1 MKHSLNRRGFL
12 AGTAALLAATP
23 LLTSCGTT
31 PATAAPTGAPRRGGT
46 LRVGI
51 TGGGSSDTLDP
62 HVPTSSPDIARTL
75 NLYEPLLFRDRDY
88 RLEML
93 VAKSVTASPDA
104 KTWTA
109 VLRDGIKF
117 HDGRPV
123 TPADVVA
130 TFRRITDP
138 KDPKNGA
145 ASLGML
151 AEVVPVGENAVE
163 FRLAESSATFDDYLG
178 QYPLG
183 IVPAD
188 FDIHKPIGTGPFRA
202 STFTPGLQSE
212 FVRNEHYWRPGEPYL
227 DKLVLIDFAADDAR
241 VNALLSSQVDAI
253 DQVPLALVDVLGS
266 DPRMRILTSETG
278 TWLPFTMR
286 VDRPPFD
293 DVRVREAMRL
303 IVDREQMITQVLSGQ
318 GRLGNDLYAP
328 FDPDYAAELPQRE
341 QDIPKARKLLAAAG
355 QENLT
360 VELVTA
366 PVQAGAVE
374 AAQVFQQQAKAAGV
388 TVELKKVDTTTFY
401 GDDYLS
407 WDFAQDF
414 WYTRN
419 YLPQVAQCAL
429 PDSPYNETHFDDP
442 EFLDLVGRA
451 SSTMDAGVRTEL
463 LRQAQRIE
471 YERGG
476 YIIWGF
482 ANQVDAHQVYVAGL
496 TPSRTGLPLSGYQ
509 FRQAWLG

>member
-23 LLTSCGTT
+23 LLSSCGTT
-31 PATAAPTGAPRRGGT
+31 AAAAAPTGPPRRGGT

-51 TGGGSSDTLDP
+51 TGGGSADTLDP
-62 HVPTSSPDIARTL
+62 HIPTSSPDIARTL
-75 NLYEPLLFRDRDY
+75 NLYEPLLGRDQNY
-88 RLEML
+88 QLEML
-93 VAKSVTASPDA
+93 VAKSVTASADA

-109 VLRDGIKF
+109 VLRDGVKF

-138 KDPKNGA
+138 KDPKTGA
-145 ASLGML
+145 ASLTML
-151 AEVVPVGENAVE
+151 AEVVPVGENSVE
-163 FRLAESSATFDDYLG
+163 FRLSEPSATFDDYLG

-188 FDIHKPIGTGPFRA
+188 FDVKKPIGTGPFRA

-227 DKLVLIDFAADDAR
+227 DRLVLIDFTDDDAR
-241 VNALLSSQVDAI
+241 INALLSSQVDAI
-253 DQVPLALVDVLGS
+253 DQVPLALIDVLGS

-328 FDPDYAAELPQRE
+328 FDPAYAADLPQRK
-341 QDIPKARKLLAAAG
+341 QDIPKARRLLADAG

-374 AAQVFQQQAKAAGV
+374 AAQVLQQQAKAAGV
-388 TVELKKVDTTTFY
+388 TIRIKKVDTTTFY
-401 GDDYLS
+401 GDNYLS

-419 YLPQVAQCAL
+419 YLPQVAQCAQ

-451 SSTMDAGVRTEL
+451 RSTMDADERVDL
-463 LRQAQRIE
+463 LKQAQRIE

-482 ANQVDAHQVYVAGL
+482 ANQVDAYQVYVAGL
-496 TPSRTGLPLSGYQ
+496 APSRTGLPLSGYQ